1 MQRIVLVLTTLG
13 LVLLAPFAR
22 ADQAMA
28 PVHALS
34 MYGQPKYGPAFA
46 HFDYVNPNAPKGGK
60 VKLATVGT
68 FDTLNPF
75 TLKGVAAAGS
85 DMLFDTLMVSSADE
99 PFTEYGLVA
108 KSVEVPPDRSW
119 VIFDLRPEARFHDG
133 SPITAADVVFS
144 FNILKTKGHPFYA
157 SYYANVAK
165 AEALGPHKVK
175 FVFMGGQN
183 RELPLIIGQ
192 LPIVSKA
199 YWQGKDFAA
208 TTLKPP
214 LGSGPYEVTEV
225 DQGRS
230 ITYRRVKNY
239 WAANLPVNRGRYNF
253 DTIRYD
259 YYRDSTVALEAF
271 KAGEYDFRQENSSK
285 AWATGYDSPALKAGM
300 IKKALI
306 PNHVP
311 QGMQGF
317 VYNTRRAVFKDRGVR
332 QALAYAF
339 DFPWTNKTLFYG
351 AYTRTRSYFSNS
363 DLAAT
368 GLPSPAEL
376 KLLDPYRDQLPPAV
390 FDRVYEPPT
399 TDGSGNI
406 RANLRTA
413 FELLGKA
420 GWHIRDGK
428 MVNAKTGQPLQF
440 QILLVDPAFE
450 RVVLPFK
457 NNLARLGIGVSVRTV
472 DVAQYQQRLDN
483 FDFDM
488 VVSTFAQSL
497 SPGNEQRD
505 FWGSKAARTPG
516 SQNLAG
522 TDSPVVDALI
532 NKIVSAPDR
541 PSLIAACRA
550 LDRVLQW
557 SFYVI
562 PQWHLTAFRVAYW
575 DKFMR
580 PADNPP
586 YALGF
591 DTWWVDPAK
600 MAKVQQ
606 WRTSGR

>member
-1 MQRIVLVLTTLG
+1 MQRIVSTLTMLG
-13 LVLLAPFAR
+13 LVLLAPLA
-22 ADQAMA
+22 QAA
-28 PVHALS
+28 QASTPVYALS
-34 MYGQPKYGPAFA
+34 MYGSPKYGPDFT
-46 HFDYVNPNAPKGGK
+46 HFDYVDPHATKGGK
-60 VKLATVGT
+60 VKLAAVGT

-85 DMLFDTLMVSSADE
+85 GNLFDTLMVSSADE

-108 KSVEVPPDRSW
+108 KSVELPPDRSW
-119 VIFDLRPEARFHDG
+119 VIFNLRPEARFHDG
-133 SPITAADVVFS
+133 SPITADDVVFS
-144 FNILKTKGHPFYA
+144 FHILKHKGHPFYA
-157 SYYANVAK
+157 SYYANVAE
-165 AEALGPHKVK
+165 AEKLGPHRVK
-175 FVFMGGQN
+175 FVFRGGAN

-192 LPIVSKA
+192 LPIFSKA
-199 YWQGKDFAA
+199 YWQNKDFAA
-208 TTLKPP
+208 TTLKTP
-214 LGSGPYEVTEV
+214 LGSGPYTVAEV
-225 DQGRS
+225 DPGRS
-230 ITYRRVKNY
+230 ISYRRVKNY

-285 AWATGYDSPALKAGM
+285 AWATGYDGPALRAGM
-300 IKKALI
+300 IHKELI

-317 VYNTRRAVFKDRGVR
+317 VYNTRRAVFRDRRVR

-339 DFPWTNKTLFYG
+339 DFPWTNKALFYG

-363 DLAAT
+363 QLAAT
-368 GLPSPAEL
+368 GLPTRAQL
-376 KLLDPYRDQLPPAV
+376 KLLAPFRKQLPAAV
-390 FDRVYEPPT
+390 FDKFYQPPT

-406 RANLRTA
+406 RPNLRTA
-413 FELLGKA
+413 FELLAKA
-420 GWHIRDGK
+420 GWHIRDGR
-428 MVNAKTGQPLQF
+428 MVNGKTGRPLAF

-457 NNLARLGIGVSVRTV
+457 NNLARLGIDVSVRTV
-472 DVAQYQQRLDN
+472 DVAQYQQRLDS

-488 VVSTFAQSL
+488 VVSTFPQSL

-505 FWGSKAARTPG
+505 FWSSQAAQTSGSR
-516 SQNLAG
+516 NLAG
-522 TDSPVVDALI
+522 VRSPVIDRLVE
-532 NKIVSAPDR
+532 KIVSAPDR
-541 PSLIAACRA
+541 PSLVAACRA

-557 SFYVI
+557 GFYVI

-575 DKFMR
+575 NKFAL
-580 PADNPP
+580 PAKNPP

-600 MAKVQQ
+600 VARIRQ
-606 WRTSGR
+606 WRTSGK